1 MSRCRLASFAR
12 ACLLL
17 LAGCCCSRGGAD
29 SNVAVYMPDLVE
41 AKLGDTAIIKC
52 EFALPENGSYVYVN
66 WYSMEKGKMER
77 KKLIYMVQGKEHQD
91 EPPNDRLSITPDFF
105 LKINKVV
112 LQDAKNYVCQVGF
125 GMHGV
130 AENRSELR
138 VSKAPEKPEIQ
149 RTNRGISTGD
159 PHLSEIAT
167 CTSRNGYPT
176 PTLTWY
182 KDGVPLK
189 MDGNEIEIRPGL
201 IKESSGL
208 WTVRSTLSAKVTKED
223 RSAEFYC
230 QVSYTLMGN
239 NKTSK
244 SDSFKV
250 DVHYPSESLRFVI
263 DAPGPDVKEGD
274 NVTLRCEAD
283 GNPPPLYTLY
293 RMEEEEVSEQGSEQ
307 GFLHLYNINKERSGV
322 YLCKVLDLQDVTL
335 EELTANVTLLVNYL
349 DEPVITS
356 VPPVTSLRQLQ
367 EGEDALLTC
376 NATGSKPLAFH
387 WEKKGRVIEKGNLLN
402 LTNVGFDTSGKYTCV
417 VEMPMPGTPAVS
429 RSKQVQVT
437 VHAKP
442 VLVARK
448 EVVHVQSGEM
458 VNLTCTGYSTPPLL
472 ISWSVNGSVFTSV
485 MQGHQRNST
494 VLFQVTEAL
503 LESGVN
509 CTAKNRMGT
518 TQHHFMLAQ
527 RQEGR
532 SPNAKTAEQTAQES
546 KGVIIVAVVI
556 CILVI
561 AVLGAVL
568 YFLHKKGKLTCGRS
582 GKQEITKPE
591 AHKDEI
597 VVEVKSDKLPEE
609 AGLLQGANGEK
620 RSAGDQGEKY
630 IDLRN

>member
-17 LAGCCCSRGGAD
+17 LAGCCCSRGGAE

-77 KKLIYMVQGKEHQD
+77 KKIIYMVQGKEHQD
-91 EPPNDRLSITPDFF
+91 EPLNDRLSITPDFF
-105 LKINKVV
+105 LKISKVV

-182 KDGVPLK
+182 KNEVPLK
-189 MDGNEIEIRPGL
+189 LDGNEIEIRPGL

-230 QVSYTLMGN
+230 QVSYSLMGN

-293 RMEEEEVSEQGSEQ
+293 RMEEKEVLEQDSEQ
-307 GFLHLYNINKERSGV
+307 GFLHLYNITKERSGA
-322 YLCKVLDLQDVTL
+322 YQCKVLDLQDVMP

-349 DEPVITS
+349 DEPAITS

-376 NATGSKPLAFH
+376 NATGSKPLVFH
-387 WEKKGRVIEKGNLLN
+387 WEKKGKVIEKGNLLN
-402 LTNVGFDTSGKYTCV
+402 LTNVSYNTSGKYTCV
-417 VEMPMPGTPAVS
+417 VQMPMPDTPAIS
-429 RSKQVQVT
+429 RSKLVQVT

-448 EVVHVQSGEM
+448 EVVHVRSGEM
-458 VNLTCTGYSTPPLL
+458 VNLTCVGYSISTLQ
-472 ISWSVNGSVFTSV
+472 ISWSVNGSVSTSGLPG
-485 MQGHQRNST
+485 GHQRTST

-509 CTAKNRMGT
+509 CSAKNKMGI

-527 RQEGR
+527 RQEGGT
-532 SPNAKTAEQTAQES
+532 PHAKTEQTAQES

-556 CILVI
+556 CILAI

-620 RSAGDQGEKY
+620 KSASDQGEKY